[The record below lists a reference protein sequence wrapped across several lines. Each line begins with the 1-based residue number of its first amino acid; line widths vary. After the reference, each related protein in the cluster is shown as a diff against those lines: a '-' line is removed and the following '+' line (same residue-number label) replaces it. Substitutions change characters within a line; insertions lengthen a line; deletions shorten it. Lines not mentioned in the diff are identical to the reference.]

1 MNKVKLTQEQ
11 ARAIER
17 GLELSSREKLVKEHV
32 EYQLQNK
39 KWSVGKLKSFN
50 ELSTETVIR
59 ALYIGY
65 EVEQEYKVGE
75 WVKSKLGKGVGI
87 IIDVDDSEYY
97 TDFGMIVPKHDDL
110 IRYATD
116 EEIAKEKQRRDEKLD
131 KILLR
136 LTDYERER
144 LTVKLAG
151 GNE

>member
-11 ARAIER
+11 ATI
-17 GLELSSREKLVKEHV
+17 LESLLTDYEADQIVRQHIIGKWGDKYYSLAKLNNDEM
-32 EYQLQNK
+32 
-39 KWSVGKLKSFN
+39 
-50 ELSTETVIR
+50 IR

-65 EVEQEYKVGE
+65 EVEQGYEVGD
-75 WVKSKLGKGVGI
+75 WIKSKLGKGIGK
-87 IIDVDDSEYY
+87 IIDIDDAWYW
-97 TDFGMIVPKHDDL
+97 TDFGLAVPKEDDV

-131 KILLR
+131 KILLE

>member
-1 MNKVKLTQEQ
+1 MNKVKLTNDQ
-11 ARAIER
+11 AKAIE
-17 GLELSSREKLVKEHV
+17 KLKGGKFYINAYPV
-32 EYQLQNK
+32 EYK
-39 KWSVGKLKSFN
+39 VKHSFKGKLEALNSLTTDEF
-50 ELSTETVIR
+50 IR

-65 EVEQEYKVGE
+65 EVEPEYKVGD
-75 WVKSKLGKGVGI
+75 WIKSKLGKGIGK
-87 IIDVDDSEYY
+87 IIDIDDTWYW
-97 TDFGMIVPKHDDL
+97 TDFGLAVPKEDDV

-131 KILLR
+131 KILLE